1 MGFWIFMLITDLL
14 IPLMMIALGYRF
26 IKKPPNKINSLYGYR
41 SSRSMKNK
49 DTWQFAHRY
58 CGKIWKIGGWILLPV
73 SALTM
78 IGTVGKSEDCIGTVG
93 LLICAV
99 QIAALIGSIILTEKA
114 LHSTFDSNGNR
125 R

>member
-1 MGFWIFMLITDLL
+1 
-14 IPLMMIALGYRF
+14 
-26 IKKPPNKINSLYGYR
+26 
-41 SSRSMKNK
+41 MKNK

-73 SALTM
+73 SALAM

-99 QIAALIGSIILTEKA
+99 QIAAIDRI
-114 LHSTFDSNGNR
+114 HHFDRKGIAQHV
-125 R
+125 